1 MPTPTRSA
9 TPGKGRGKG
18 RGDESRPRA
27 RHSAAVKAG
36 AAANAAAA
44 AADDAT
50 TATTASTTATAST
63 VPEGPG
69 EVAGDAA
76 TPTDATL
83 DLTDRS
89 YYINREL
96 SMLAFQRRVLE
107 EVRDERNPLIERVKF
122 LSILGSNLGEFFM
135 VRVAGL
141 RQQVEAGVADL
152 SADGMTPAEQLVA
165 CRALAHQL
173 MYEARDAWV
182 SEIMPQLAEAGVH
195 IHNFDALGDAQRAA
209 AIAYFERSVF
219 PVLTPLAFDPG
230 RPFPHIS
237 NLSLNLAVLLRD
249 ENDQQLFARV
259 KVPSSLPR
267 LVAVPAP
274 KGLTAAAKTRRY
286 DFVWLEQLIA
296 ANLGELFPGMTSA
309 GTHAFRVTRDAE
321 MSIQELEADDLL
333 ETIEEG
339 VLRRRFGSVV
349 RLTIDGTTPAD
360 VRHILLDNLDLE
372 PEGMVAVDPPLGMSG
387 INLLGLDRPDLKDP
401 PFVPAVPE
409 GLEDPELSI
418 FAAIRKH
425 DILIHRPYESFGP
438 VVDWLESAAHDPDV
452 LAIKMTLYRVGRN
465 APAVAALLEAARN
478 GKEVAVLVEL
488 KARFDEE
495 SNIEWARALEDEGV
509 HVVYGLVGI
518 KTHSKIAMVVRREG
532 DGIRRYVHLGTGN
545 YNVVTARLY
554 TDLDLFTCDEVIGQD
569 ATELF
574 NFLTGF
580 SRTRDY
586 KKLLVGPINLRDRF
600 EALLERE
607 IEHQLAGRGGHLVFK
622 MNSLIDRKMIA
633 ILYRASQAGV
643 KIDLLVRGMCS
654 LRPGIPG
661 VSDNIKVTSIVGRF
675 LEHSRIYWF
684 RNGGAEEVLVGSAD
698 LMPRNLNRRV
708 EVLFPVEDKALV
720 RRLRDDILAV
730 YLRDNVKA
738 RFMQADGSYVHAAP
752 AEGEEPLDSQAW
764 FIEHA
769 SGRAGSPAQ
778 SDRRRGKRRLPAGS

>member
-1 MPTPTRSA
+1 MTI
-9 TPGKGRGKG
+9 
-18 RGDESRPRA
+18 
-27 RHSAAVKAG
+27 V
-36 AAANAAAA
+36 
-44 AADDAT
+44 
-50 TATTASTTATAST
+50 
-63 VPEGPG
+63 
-69 EVAGDAA
+69 
-76 TPTDATL
+76 
-83 DLTDRS
+83 
-89 YYINREL
+89 
-96 SMLAFQRRVLE
+96 
-107 EVRDERNPLIERVKF
+107 
-122 LSILGSNLGEFFM
+122 
-135 VRVAGL
+135 
-141 RQQVEAGVADL
+141 GVY
-152 SADGMTPAEQLVA
+152 T
-165 CRALAHQL
+165 
-173 MYEARDAWV
+173 
-182 SEIMPQLAEAGVH
+182 
-195 IHNFDALGDAQRAA
+195 
-209 AIAYFERSVF
+209 
-219 PVLTPLAFDPG
+219 
-230 RPFPHIS
+230 
-237 NLSLNLAVLLRD
+237 
-249 ENDQQLFARV
+249 
-259 KVPSSLPR
+259 
-267 LVAVPAP
+267 
-274 KGLTAAAKTRRY
+274 
-286 DFVWLEQLIA
+286 
-296 ANLGELFPGMTSA
+296 
-309 GTHAFRVTRDAE
+309 FRVTRDAE

-333 ETIEEG
+333 ETIEQG

-349 RLTIDGTTPAD
+349 RLTIDTATPDD

-372 PEGMVAVDPPLGMSG
+372 PEGLVPVAPPLGMSG

-401 PFVPAVPE
+401 PFVPAVPR
-409 GLEDPELSI
+409 GLDDPDLSV

-425 DILIHRPYESFGP
+425 DILIHRPYDSFEP
-438 VVDWLESAAHDPDV
+438 VIDWLESAAHDPDV

-518 KTHSKIAMVVRREG
+518 KTHSKIGMVVRREG
-532 DGIRRYVHLGTGN
+532 DGMRRYAHLGTGN

-684 RNGGAEEVLVGSAD
+684 RNGGDEQVLVGSAD

-708 EVLFPVEDKALV
+708 EILFPVEDPAIV
-720 RRLRDDILAV
+720 RRLRDEILAV

-738 RFMQADGSYVHAAP
+738 RFMQADGSYLHSRP
-752 AEGEEPLDSQAW
+752 ADGEEALDSQAW
-764 FIEHA
+764 FIAHA
-769 SGRAGSPAQ
+769 ADRAPSRGGIPADSAANVDRSPALGGQ
-778 SDRRRGKRRLPAGS
+778 SAAHLLPPRPGGLEDRVAGPRWRAPPDRRRPRRGRSGRRPAGPAGISVDAVLDQPSRAARQTAEIAAAVLGCADRSPMTSASATDSTASASPRSSPSTPTPGPHAGRRRTRLQRDHRPDHRRHVVVKKAGAARVDLDQQTMRGVLVWLLPPRVFAQER

>member
-9 TPGKGRGKG
+9 TPGKGRHRGKG
-18 RGDESRPRA
+18 KGDGSRPGGR
-27 RHSAAVKAG
+27 RSAAVATG
-36 AAANAAAA
+36 AAVTAAAA
-44 AADDAT
+44 AADVT
-50 TATTASTTATAST
+50 TPATTASTAST
-63 VPEGPG
+63 APEVSGDVP
-69 EVAGDAA
+69 GDAV
-76 TPTDATL
+76 TPTDTTV

-96 SMLAFQRRVLE
+96 SMLTFQRRVLE

-165 CRALAHQL
+165 CRELAYQL

-182 SEIMPQLAEAGVH
+182 SEIVPQLAEAGVH
-195 IHNFDALGDAQRAA
+195 IHDFDTLGEAQRAA
-209 AIAYFERSVF
+209 AIAYFERGVF

-267 LVAVPAP
+267 LAAVPAP
-274 KGLTAAAKTRRY
+274 KGLSAAAKTRRY

-296 ANLGELFPGMTSA
+296 ANLGELFPGMTSV
-309 GTHAFRVTRDAE
+309 GTYAFRVTRDAE

-409 GLEDPELSI
+409 GLGDPELSI

-580 SRTRDY
+580 SRSRDY
-586 KKLLVGPINLRDRF
+586 KKLLVGPINLRERF

-607 IEHQLAGRGGHLVFK
+607 IDHQVAGRGGHLIFK

-633 ILYRASQAGV
+633 TLYRASQAGV
-643 KIDLLVRGMCS
+643 KVDLLVRGMCS

-738 RFMQADGSYVHAAP
+738 RFMQADGSYVHAVP
-752 AEGEEPLDSQAW
+752 AEGEEPLDSQVW

-769 SGRAGSPAQ
+769 SDRATSPAQ
-778 SDRRRGKRRLPAGS
+778 SDRRRGKRRLPAGH